1 MAKSTRD
8 RILDA
13 AEARFAEKGFS
24 ATSLGEIA
32 DDVGIRTPSLYKHFA
47 TKKHVYQAV
56 LARLLDPYVEMLE
69 GLLVTPRDAGQAQLN
84 LETVAQHYYERPNLA
99 RLVQHAALAG
109 GDEIEMLMKRW
120 FDPFFR
126 RAAQLTP
133 ALPSL
138 RRRPSPGKREARGG
152 GSAEPWRGRAPE
164 QRIFLVMAFHN
175 LMSGYVTM
183 APLHRRL
190 LGEDPLGKRARTRH
204 LDFLKDLARA
214 LWVAPHVR

>member
-1 MAKSTRD
+1 MAKPSTAD

-13 AEARFAEKGFS
+13 AEAHFAAKGYS
-24 ATSLGEIA
+24 AASLGEIA

-47 TKKHVYQAV
+47 TKKELYQAV
-56 LARLLDPYVEMLE
+56 MARLLDPYVEMLE
-69 GLLVTPRDAGQAQLN
+69 RLLVAPRDGTQAQRN
-84 LETVAQHYYERPNLA
+84 LEAVAQHYYERPNLA

-109 GDEIEMLMKRW
+109 GEEIDLLMKRW

-133 ALPSL
+133 PL
-138 RRRPSPGKREARGG
+138 RRRPTPQKRVARGEK
-152 GSAEPWRGRAPE
+152 SAEPWRGRAPQ
-164 QRIFLVMAFHN
+164 QRMFLVMAFHN

-190 LGEDPLGKRARTRH
+190 LGEDPLGKPMRTRH
-204 LDFLKDLARA
+204 LAFMKDLAQA
-214 LWVAPHVR
+214 LWTAQR

>member
-32 DDVGIRTPSLYKHFA
+32 DDVGIRPPSLYKHFA

-56 LARLLDPYVEMLE
+56 LARLLDPYVEVLE
-69 GLLVTPRDAGQAQLN
+69 RLLVTPRDAGQAQRN
-84 LETVAQHYYERPNLA
+84 LEAVVQHYYERPNLA

-109 GDEIEMLMKRW
+109 GDEIDMMMRRW

-138 RRRPSPGKREARGG
+138 RP
-152 GSAEPWRGRAPE
+152 RAPQ
-164 QRIFLVMAFHN
+164 QRLFLVMAFHN

-190 LGEDPLGKRARTRH
+190 LGEDPLGKRARARH

-214 LWVAPHVR
+214 LWVAPRVR

>member
-1 MAKSTRD
+1 MAQSTAD

-13 AEARFAEKGFS
+13 AEARFAERGFS

-47 TKKHVYQAV
+47 DKKDLYQAV

-69 GLLVTPRDAGQAQLN
+69 RLLVAPSDAGQAQRN
-84 LETVAQHYYERPNLA
+84 LEAVVQHYYERPNLA

-109 GDEIEMLMKRW
+109 GDEIDMMMKRW

-138 RRRPSPGKREARGG
+138 RRR
-152 GSAEPWRGRAPE
+152 APQ
-164 QRIFLVMAFHN
+164 QRLFLVMAFHN

-204 LDFLKDLARA
+204 LAFLKDLAGA
-214 LWVAPHVR
+214 LWMASR

>member
-1 MAKSTRD
+1 MRQSTTE

-13 AEARFAEKGFS
+13 AEARFAARGFS

-47 TKKHVYQAV
+47 TKKHLYRAV
-56 LARLLDPYVEMLE
+56 LARLLDPYVEVLE
-69 GLLVTPRDAGQAQLN
+69 RLLVAPADAAQAQRN
-84 LETVAQHYYERPNLA
+84 LEAVAQHYYDRPNLA

-109 GDEIEMLMKRW
+109 GDEIDVMMKRW

-138 RRRPSPGKREARGG
+138 H
-152 GSAEPWRGRAPE
+152 GRAS
-164 QRIFLVMAFHN
+164 QRRMFVVLAFHN

-190 LGEDPLGKRARTRH
+190 LGEDPLSKRARARH
-204 LDFLKDLARA
+204 LAFLKDLAQA
-214 LWVAPHVR
+214 LWVAPR